1 MFAVRVTEIVE
12 LDESDPFQPTNP
24 YPSLG
29 VAVILKDVPSL
40 YVPPYVETLQPSPAV
55 TVKVY
60 WVTEVVGLVVF
71 VGGATYTDE
80 LSSALSFEQVISN
93 NKLSVKNS
101 FFTFKF
107 INLK

>member
-29 VAVILKDVPSL
+29 VAVTLIDVPSL
-40 YVPPYVETLQPSPAV
+40 YVPPDVETLPPSPAV

-60 WVTEVVGLVVF
+60 
-71 VGGATYTDE
+71 
-80 LSSALSFEQVISN
+80 
-93 NKLSVKNS
+93 
-101 FFTFKF
+101 
-107 INLK
+107 